1 MWLGPL
7 AQLVERHV
15 YTVNVIGSIPVGP
28 TNWNPGSRFTIENL
42 GFYVSALRN
51 FRELFSED
59 SFQRFGRV
67 QTSLVGQ
74 PHVHAQLMDR
84 VSPPVAQGLPMVFRS
99 IALEDGLGVKDALPG
114 NNQHM
119 VALDL
124 GID

>member
-1 MWLGPL
+1 M
-7 AQLVERHV
+7 
-15 YTVNVIGSIPVGP
+15 NVIGSIPVGP
-28 TNWNPGSRFTIENL
+28 TNCNPGSRFTIENL
-42 GFYVSALRN
+42 GFYVSALRD

-84 VSPPVAQGLPMVFRS
+84 VSPLVAQGLPMVFRS
-99 IALEDGLGVKDALPG
+99 IALEDGLGVRDALPG
-114 NNQHM
+114 NNEHM